1 MKNRGTWT
9 VAVLLMI
16 LGLVTL
22 APHSG
27 ANAQTP
33 SPLLNALRRL
43 GLGQLPD
50 CSGMGANRAY
60 LFIEKVGAPGSLPVY
75 DCAVLS
81 GAVLQGVRPTNIVI
95 PPGASSLSFT
105 YGEVPAGAVD
115 GANTVFSLAA
125 APNPA
130 GSLTLYQN
138 IALATGYTQTGNT
151 ITFTNPPA
159 VGDILMAVYRTQ

>member
-1 MKNRGTWT
+1 MKNLGTWT
-9 VAVLLMI
+9 LAVLLMI

-22 APHSG
+22 APRQG
-27 ANAQTP
+27 ANAQTL
-33 SPLLNALRRL
+33 PLSALLRRL

-50 CSGMGANRAY
+50 CSAMGINRTY
-60 LFIEKVGAPGSLPVY
+60 LFIEKVGNTGTAPTY
-75 DCAVLS
+75 DCAFFAP
-81 GAVLQGVRPTNIVI
+81 GITITGQKPTVI
-95 PPGASSLSFT
+95 TDAGASPLSFT
-105 YGEVPAGAVD
+105 YGEVPGGAID
-115 GANTVFSLAA
+115 GVNAVFTLAA

-138 IALATGYTQTGNT
+138 IALATGYTQAGNT

>member
-1 MKNRGTWT
+1 MKNLRTWT
-9 VAVLLMI
+9 MAVLLLV

-22 APHSG
+22 APREG

-33 SPLLNALRRL
+33 LLSALRRL

-50 CSGMGANRAY
+50 CSNLGLNRTY
-60 LFIEKVGAPGSLPVY
+60 MFIEKVGNAAGAPTY
-75 DCAVLS
+75 DCAVL
-81 GAVLQGVRPTNIVI
+81 AGVTVTGQRPTII
-95 PPGASSLSFT
+95 TAPGASSLSFT
-105 YGEVPAGAVD
+105 YGEVPGGAID
-115 GANTVFSLAA
+115 GVNTVFSLAA